1 MTVQYCIGAVV
12 EKDVHSI
19 HRRIEILVN
28 MGVCCMYVLKLRVD
42 MDTAL
47 AAQLIG
53 GNAVS
58 LQAVLLCQQ
67 ALHAHADGEGRH
79 AAQQTGPAFR
89 LSSSVLTGSSLGKY
103 ANAE

>member
-1 MTVQYCIGAVV
+1 
-12 EKDVHSI
+12 
-19 HRRIEILVN
+19 
-28 MGVCCMYVLKLRVD
+28 

-58 LQAVLLCQQ
+58 LRIQAVLLCQQ
-67 ALHAHADGEGRH
+67 ALHAHADGEGRD
-79 AAQQTGPAFR
+79 AAQQKGPAFR

>member
-12 EKDVHSI
+12 EKDMPSI
-19 HRRIEILVN
+19 VESRYWLTWVCAVLYVRIE
-28 MGVCCMYVLKLRVD
+28 GD

-53 GNAVS
+53 GNVVS

-67 ALHAHADGEGRH
+67 ALHARADGEGRD
-79 AAQQTGPAFR
+79 AAQQKGPAFR